1 MKSVDSLTDM
11 ARPPSLIC
19 ARRAQGVDEK
29 VEKRAYRN
37 REDFQQRIDGLNAF
51 LEWLNKLLT
60 VIRESGHYVG
70 LGNSSPRAFFV
81 VMSF

>member
-1 MKSVDSLTDM
+1 M
-11 ARPPSLIC
+11 ARPPFPIC

-60 VIRESGHYVG
+60 VI
-70 LGNSSPRAFFV
+70 
-81 VMSF
+81 